1 MGRLRRA
8 SEGAV
13 WVGTWGCT
21 REAGQRAAAYG
32 LHTSDILCGAFIA
45 RWTGKT
51 DARVAV
57 LIAAVVVATVVAI
70 FIAAL
75 VAQGVPPAVATLVA
89 RLVTRGPGV
98 LCVAAGK
105 NAAAMLARREV
116 RRRAGRGEQP
126 SRSRSS
132 SQTTPGAAADRVGRR
147 LSTRSARG
155 ASRREMGAPSRW
167 RWRAL
172 RRRARGWG

>member
-51 DARVAV
+51 DARVADI
-57 LIAAVVVATVVAI
+57 IAAVVVATVVAI

-116 RRRAGRGEQP
+116 SRRRAGRGEQT
-126 SRSRSS
+126 SRRRSS
-132 SQTTPGAAADRVGRR
+132 SQTSPGAAADRVGRR
-147 LSTRSARG
+147 LPTRSARG

-172 RRRARGWG
+172 RG